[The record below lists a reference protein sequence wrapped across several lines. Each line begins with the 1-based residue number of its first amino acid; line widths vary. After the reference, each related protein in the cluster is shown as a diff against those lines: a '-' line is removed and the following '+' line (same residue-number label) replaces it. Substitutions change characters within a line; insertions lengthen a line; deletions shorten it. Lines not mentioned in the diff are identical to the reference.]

1 MSTIA
6 TTAAITAQNTFTDP
20 VQLTGNFN
28 ISISGTFS
36 ATVTVQRSFDN
47 STWHDVNTFTAP
59 FQGTG
64 FEPEVVYYRAGVKT
78 GAFTSGTANLRVSY
92 DPQQRLS

>member
-1 MSTIA
+1 MSSIA
-6 TTAAITAQNTFTDP
+6 TTAAIDAENSFTDP

-36 ATVTVQRSFDN
+36 ATVVVQRSFDN
-47 STWHDVNTFTAP
+47 STWHDVNSFTTA

-64 FEPEVVYYRAGVKT
+64 YEPEVVWYRAGVKT
-78 GAFTSGTANLRVSY
+78 GGYTSGTANVRVSY

>member
-1 MSTIA
+1 MSSIA
-6 TTAAITAQNTFTDP
+6 TTAAIAAENTFTDP

-28 ISISGTFS
+28 ISISGTFV
-36 ATVTVQRSFDN
+36 ATVVVQRSFDN
-47 STWHDVNTFTAP
+47 STWHDVNSFTAP

-64 FEPEVVYYRAGVKT
+64 FEPEVVWYRAGVKT
-78 GAFTSGTANLRVSY
+78 GGFTSGTANVRVSY